1 MTLIEVAVGVLLFGF
16 IMAGAALV
24 SVQGGDAYESISRGN
39 ELGAQSARA
48 IELVTNELTGLD
60 PTQMFPDPGTSGLD
74 TMSFQ
79 LVSGFAGGN
88 VLYEPACTIGFE
100 YEPGEVD
107 DGVDN
112 DGDGLVDEGQVVL
125 TRNAGSAN
133 ATRAVLVKN
142 VAELLQGED
151 LNGADDNGNGMEDEA
166 GFCLQR
172 DGEVVH
178 IRLTL
183 ESVDDTG
190 NVLRRTT
197 ETSIRM
203 RNSL

>member
-1 MTLIEVAVGVLLFGF
+1 
-16 IMAGAALV
+16 
-24 SVQGGDAYESISRGN
+24 
-39 ELGAQSARA
+39 
-48 IELVTNELTGLD
+48 
-60 PTQMFPDPGTSGLD
+60 
-74 TMSFQ
+74 
-79 LVSGFAGGN
+79 